1 MRISFAK
8 TASEFNPIIIIDEK
22 AIEVMTSVI
31 KVTGIK
37 HFGRPEMELPYKR
50 DITKSNHKTLIP

>member
-8 TASEFNPIIIIDEK
+8 TASEFNPIIINEK